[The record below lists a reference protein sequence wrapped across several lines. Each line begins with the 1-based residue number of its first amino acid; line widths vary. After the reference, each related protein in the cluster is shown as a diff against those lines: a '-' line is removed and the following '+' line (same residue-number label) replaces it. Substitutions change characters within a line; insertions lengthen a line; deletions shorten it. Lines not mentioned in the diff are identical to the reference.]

1 MNDKSSHRPDPLANI
16 MFISIP
22 NDFTRTIGGF
32 TLDPK
37 VLLPVETQGDAAQ
50 WDISDLSWEMII
62 SAMLKILAY
71 TPEHKDAD
79 YYRSFIFAAKP
90 NIVDELTETAV
101 FKAKNKDFDIAE
113 EIFLALRG
121 LLPESTVPELNLAL
135 VYEERSAAYSDIG
148 NEELE
153 NLYTEKA
160 FEKYKQVLSAK
171 KVSPDAYLNAGYFY
185 FKHHNFDKAKQCFQ
199 QYRKHGDDEEKRR
212 EIEKIIHE
220 IDSQKLLDT
229 LFKEAYDYIRIGKE
243 KEGIKKVK
251 KFLESNPEVWNAWF
265 LLGWGYRRIGE
276 YEAGKNSFLKALE
289 FGPPHSDTYNELAIC
304 LMELDE
310 YRESRKM
317 LSEALRME
325 PENIKIISNFGIL
338 ALKEGKKE
346 EAEGFFKTALEIE
359 PEDKIALQYLK
370 SLKNNP

>member
-1 MNDKSSHRPDPLANI
+1 MNDNSTPDPDPLDNI

-22 NDFTRTIGGF
+22 NDFSRTIGGF

-71 TPEHKDAD
+71 SPEHKDAD

-90 NIVDELTETAV
+90 GIVDELTETAV

-121 LLPESTVPELNLAL
+121 LLPENSIPELNLAL
-135 VYEERSAAYSDIG
+135 VYEERASAYADIG

-153 NLYTEKA
+153 SLYTEKA
-160 FEKYKQVLSAK
+160 FEKYKQVLSSK
-171 KVSPDAYLNAGYFY
+171 KAGPDAYLNAGYFY
-185 FKHHNFDKAKQCFQ
+185 FKQHNFDKAKKCFL
-199 QYRKHGDDEEKRR
+199 QYRKNGDDDKKREEV
-212 EIEKIIHE
+212 EKLIRE

-243 KEGIKKVK
+243 KEGIKKIK
-251 KFLESNPEVWNAWF
+251 KFLETNPDVWNAWF
-265 LLGWGYRRIGE
+265 LLGWGYRRIGD
-276 YEAGKNSFLKALE
+276 YEQGKNAFLKALE
-289 FGPPHSDTYNELAIC
+289 SGPPHSDTYNELAIC
-304 LMELDE
+304 LMELEE

-317 LSEALRME
+317 LSEALKME

-338 ALKEGKKE
+338 ALKEGKTE
-346 EAEGFFKTALEIE
+346 EAAGFFKAALEIE
-359 PEDKIALQYLK
+359 PDDKIALSYLE
-370 SLKNNP
+370 SLNKR